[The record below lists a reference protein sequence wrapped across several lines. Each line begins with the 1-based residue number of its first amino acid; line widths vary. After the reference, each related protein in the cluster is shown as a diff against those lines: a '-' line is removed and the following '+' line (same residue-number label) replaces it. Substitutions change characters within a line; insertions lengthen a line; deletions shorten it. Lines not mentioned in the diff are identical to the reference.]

1 MLGIPPVILL
11 GSSVALGLYLGYQHL
26 QHRRNRPALIA
37 FHILLGLGALETIA
51 MLLRGAPNGAVMP
64 GAALGKAAALLL
76 IIAII
81 VGLLTPMLARDRPRP
96 FATASL
102 TLHAS
107 LAAAGFVLLCVWV
120 AGSS

>member
-1 MLGIPPVILL
+1 
-11 GSSVALGLYLGYQHL
+11 
-26 QHRRNRPALIA
+26 
-37 FHILLGLGALETIA
+37 

-81 VGLLTPMLARDRPRP
+81 VGLLTPMIARDRPRP
-96 FATASL
+96 VATASL

-120 AGSS
+120 ARSS